1 MGIPIV
7 SSLLGAQYI
16 IYVAV
21 YMLVFNLIIY
31 TYGISLVR
39 RSLSDGSAPA
49 LSMSARLRQIFGNT
63 GVLASLVTIVLFVTG
78 ISLPENMQKFI
89 TYMGNP

>member
-39 RSLSDGSAPA
+39 RSLEIIKKGLKILTTRRESAEDSES
-49 LSMSARLRQIFGNT
+49 LIQSLRAR
-63 GVLASLVTIVLFVTG
+63 
-78 ISLPENMQKFI
+78 K
-89 TYMGNP
+89 